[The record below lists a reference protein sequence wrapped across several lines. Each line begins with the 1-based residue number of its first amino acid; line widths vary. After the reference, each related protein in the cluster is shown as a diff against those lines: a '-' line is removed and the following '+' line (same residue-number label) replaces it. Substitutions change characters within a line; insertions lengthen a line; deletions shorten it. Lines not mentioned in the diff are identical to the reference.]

1 MEWNYYPQAASLAE
15 VIEKEYGIKPLLIK
29 SGGGVFEVEADG
41 SIIFSKKKQFRFPAE
56 QEIVDLL
63 RNRWIM
69 LLANHFWESRIIR
82 SQESFTTA

>member
-1 MEWNYYPQAASLAE
+1 

-63 RNRWIM
+63 RNR
-69 LLANHFWESRIIR
+69 
-82 SQESFTTA
+82 